1 MFLDPQGGF
10 GIVVH
15 CKKKST
21 GKHYAMKIQTKL
33 GLLGCYPSNGH
44 RVNIEK
50 DALMACRHP
59 FIISMDYAFQTKSLV
74 MMVMDLGLGA
84 LSCPTVSCLL
94 LIVLGYA
101 LKY

>member
-1 MFLDPQGGF
+1 MQGGF
-10 GIVVH
+10 GFVVH

-33 GLLGCYPSNGH
+33 GLLECYPSNGQ

-50 DALMACRHP
+50 DALMACRHL

-74 MMVMDLGLGA
+74 MMVMDLGAGA
-84 LSCPTVSCLL
+84 VDDVDDVRVMLSFNGLYYCS
-94 LIVLGYA
+94 
-101 LKY
+101 